1 MPVTGEDITKAI
13 DAVLTFA
20 ERKKT
25 EKKIQSAIADAQKKG
40 HKVEYKIDPATGQ
53 TTPVITSGT
62 GSEQY
67 DEMFKTMMST
77 GQYEVGGMTAGG
89 KPKLTK
95 KKKYKPEVIGAV
107 NAVLAYG
114 TGEVKVKNPLS
125 GEAEYVNVD
134 IPQDVEK
141 GLIWQF
147 GEKWKN
153 DQELIEAGTIQLYD
167 ERMKMLAE
175 KQVQTATPEQPI
187 HPFATGVG
195 RMFAGDYYKDAAAK
209 YGEQKTAQIV
219 DVAVKLQK
227 QGKTYKD
234 IAGMLQEVGVDPNL
248 ILGAYTKNVQSVR

>member
-53 TTPVITSGT
+53 TTPIITSGT

-95 KKKYKPEVIGAV
+95 KKKYKPEDLVQAKMLLQYGADRPVDMKIGQQDV
-107 NAVLAYG
+107 RLDMNKPEDIDKGMSLAYG
-114 TGEVKVKNPLS
+114 E
-125 GEAEYVNVD
+125 D
-134 IPQDVEK
+134 
-141 GLIWQF
+141 
-147 GEKWKN
+147 WKN
-153 DQELIEAGTIQLYD
+153 DPELIEAGMPQLYD
-167 ERMKMLAE
+167 ERMKTLKE

-219 DVAVKLQK
+219 DVAMKLQK

-234 IAGMLQEVGVDPNL
+234 IAGMLQEAGVDPNL